1 MVIFVVV
8 GTWWLWVLWGHEY
21 RSVGRLVRLKVVSP
35 VNHCRLLCSTGYSR
49 ENRFVFECEPGDIL
63 ATNKGGVRLVPVDLE
78 EEGQSS
84 IFADRIRT
92 LMDGCIQPPVNW
104 KEAEVC
110 TGDSEVLLAMVY
122 TVKSGGRFFV
132 AVDVF

>member
-8 GTWWLWVLWGHEY
+8 GTWWLWVVWGHEY
-21 RSVGRLVRLKVVSP
+21 RSVDRLVRLKVVSP

-63 ATNKGGVRLVPVDLE
+63 AADQGGILFRSVDLGDEHQATIFE
-78 EEGQSS
+78 ERLRG
-84 IFADRIRT
+84 
-92 LMDGCIQPPVNW
+92 LMDGCIQPLVNW
-104 KEAEVC
+104 KEAEIY